1 MPQCWGKND
10 IWLQY
15 HDPQKGK
22 NGLKD
27 ETPAPIVLIITIN
40 NGRVEFEKT
49 EFTEKYLKKH
59 LSITTYRSRKRER
72 FLYTQNKYHCT
83 RSARPEH
90 DVKRFFFMSNF
101 LYSCGDINREI

>member
-1 MPQCWGKND
+1 MCKLFTKYEKEIEQYCLENSLDFEKAKRMPQCWGKND

-49 EFTEKYLKKH
+49 EFTEKYLKKA
-59 LSITTYRSRKRER
+59 S
-72 FLYTQNKYHCT
+72 
-83 RSARPEH
+83 
-90 DVKRFFFMSNF
+90 
-101 LYSCGDINREI
+101 